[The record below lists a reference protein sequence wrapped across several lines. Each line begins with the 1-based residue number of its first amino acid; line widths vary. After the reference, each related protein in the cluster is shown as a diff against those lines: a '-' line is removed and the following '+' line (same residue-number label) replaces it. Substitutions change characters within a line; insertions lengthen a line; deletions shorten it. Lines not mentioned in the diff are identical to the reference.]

1 MELALKNSELP
12 VLMVYDLDASWD
24 SHEAAE
30 CATETRRLVAALRR
44 HGHSVVTKP
53 VTDVDLATQLDGLD
67 PSRYIVFNW
76 CEGFPGVDR
85 SDYAVAHALESLGFT
100 YTGATGDVLALS
112 RDKCKVKEL
121 LRSHGLPTP
130 DWCLVPEG
138 AAPDWS
144 LFPAIVKP
152 AYEHSSMGMTSRS
165 VVLTQAELAAQVA
178 EVHRDF
184 CQPAIVE
191 EFIDGREFHVT
202 LWGNGTIDMLPPAEM
217 DFSDFEDVRERICS
231 YDSKF
236 IPSSEGYNR
245 IRSLIPAPLDEVQA
259 ALLEETCIAGYRAL
273 GCRDYARL
281 DLRLRDG
288 VFQILDINPNADVSK
303 DTSFSCAARV
313 AGYSY
318 GEVGSR
324 IVRLAAR
331 RHPVFGQG

>member
-130 DWCLVPEG
+130 
-138 AAPDWS
+138 A
-144 LFPAIVKP
+144 
-152 AYEHSSMGMTSRS
+152 
-165 VVLTQAELAAQVA
+165 
-178 EVHRDF
+178 
-184 CQPAIVE
+184 
-191 EFIDGREFHVT
+191 
-202 LWGNGTIDMLPPAEM
+202 
-217 DFSDFEDVRERICS
+217 
-231 YDSKF
+231 
-236 IPSSEGYNR
+236 
-245 IRSLIPAPLDEVQA
+245 
-259 ALLEETCIAGYRAL
+259 
-273 GCRDYARL
+273 
-281 DLRLRDG
+281 
-288 VFQILDINPNADVSK
+288 
-303 DTSFSCAARV
+303 
-313 AGYSY
+313 
-318 GEVGSR
+318 
-324 IVRLAAR
+324 
-331 RHPVFGQG
+331 